1 MSTPVEVVFYG
12 KNKNEIERKWLEN
25 IDKETSIKGPMGAR
39 YAIIDPDEN
48 MPDVKREN
56 NSTRSAVKLHWV
68 WDQPTYY
75 DHDINFVPWANVNY
89 YNGFTPGLM
98 FFKGGAPGYSGLTA
112 FDLMWDIK
120 NDKPVGEISK
130 SLNFEKNI
138 FNESKLEI
146 SGMRLYGKSGG
157 KIKYNG
163 RITNKSTND
172 FSAMI
177 SHNRLEESIL
187 DSSLFSSGDYTTSTF
202 QYSYN
207 KKLEG
212 YVKDISF
219 KSGVLVGKSFSKSW
233 IEGKTKIKPHKKIN
247 FNMRGWVGDFHN
259 DKEIPNQYRTYLSGG
274 IDPTFSSYV
283 YDRTGQSS
291 FTIMQNQYIQSGPAL
306 RGLLEKGNS
315 YVSSSSMTWGVNIDT
330 KIAFLPN
337 LFYDIVGGNDFKN
350 TYSSAGI
357 ILGPIIIPLYQ
368 SWEEVDKTAKD
379 AKWISNR
386 IRLQFNFNLLFGN
399 GGIRIGS

>member
-1 MSTPVEVVFYG
+1 M
-12 KNKNEIERKWLEN
+12 
-25 IDKETSIKGPMGAR
+25 
-39 YAIIDPDEN
+39 
-48 MPDVKREN
+48 
-56 NSTRSAVKLHWV
+56 
-68 WDQPTYY
+68 
-75 DHDINFVPWANVNY
+75 
-89 YNGFTPGLM
+89 
-98 FFKGGAPGYSGLTA
+98 
-112 FDLMWDIK
+112 
-120 NDKPVGEISK
+120 
-130 SLNFEKNI
+130 
-138 FNESKLEI
+138 
-146 SGMRLYGKSGG
+146 
-157 KIKYNG
+157 
-163 RITNKSTND
+163 
-172 FSAMI
+172 
-177 SHNRLEESIL
+177 
-187 DSSLFSSGDYTTSTF
+187 
-202 QYSYN
+202 
-207 KKLEG
+207 
-212 YVKDISF
+212 
-219 KSGVLVGKSFSKSW
+219 LVGKSFSKSW